1 MGYSENKILQKLCH
15 NFSDY
20 EDSISWVLGDGT
32 IDLVYEDCYKW
43 DEDLRKNNFKK
54 YKKYIDKFTE
64 IGMNEL
70 SIPCRIKKSF
80 EENVEGQK
88 VMTEDKYV
96 GLFVYI
102 AYAPGEYDIHKG
114 NLDLYKRST
123 TPRNFKFL
131 LDIAIRKYINQENGV
146 GGKILK
152 LAYKHRNKPSAFIE
166 ELFRTTIDV

>member
-1 MGYSENKILQKLCH
+1 MGYSENKIFQKLCH

-20 EDSISWVLGDGT
+20 EDSISWGLGDGT
-32 IDLVYEDCYKW
+32 INLVYGDCYKW

-54 YKKYIDKFTE
+54 YKKVNNKFTE

-80 EENVEGQK
+80 EDNVEGQK

-102 AYAPGEYDIHKG
+102 AYAPGEKAY
-114 NLDLYKRST
+114 LDLYKRST

-131 LDIAIRKYINQENGV
+131 LDVAIREYIDQENGV
-146 GGKILK
+146 GEKILK
-152 LAYKHRNKPSAFIE
+152 LAYKHRNKPSTFIE
-166 ELFRTTIDV
+166 ELFRTTIDI

>member
-20 EDSISWVLGDGT
+20 EDSISWGLGDGT
-32 IDLVYEDCYKW
+32 INLVYGDCYKW

-54 YKKYIDKFTE
+54 YKKVNNKFTE

-80 EENVEGQK
+80 EDNVEGQK

>member
-43 DEDLRKNNFKK
+43 DKDLRKNNFKK

-102 AYAPGEYDIHKG
+102 AYAPGEKG

-131 LDIAIRKYINQENGV
+131 LDIAIREYINQENGV
-146 GGKILK
+146 GEKILK
-152 LAYKHRNKPSAFIE
+152 LAYKYRNKPSAFIE
-166 ELFRTTIDV
+166 ELFIATIDV

>member
-1 MGYSENKILQKLCH
+1 
-15 NFSDY
+15 
-20 EDSISWVLGDGT
+20 
-32 IDLVYEDCYKW
+32 
-43 DEDLRKNNFKK
+43 
-54 YKKYIDKFTE
+54 
-64 IGMNEL
+64 
-70 SIPCRIKKSF
+70 
-80 EENVEGQK
+80 
-88 VMTEDKYV
+88 MTEDKYV

-131 LDIAIRKYINQENGV
+131 LDIAIREYINQENGV

>member
-80 EENVEGQK
+80 
-88 VMTEDKYV
+88 
-96 GLFVYI
+96 
-102 AYAPGEYDIHKG
+102 
-114 NLDLYKRST
+114 
-123 TPRNFKFL
+123 
-131 LDIAIRKYINQENGV
+131 
-146 GGKILK
+146 
-152 LAYKHRNKPSAFIE
+152 
-166 ELFRTTIDV
+166 